1 MNGAN
6 RYGCSTAIN
15 KGTCS
20 NKLTI
25 RRDEVES
32 KVLGGLRHQ
41 LMRPELVKAFVDE
54 FHREFNR
61 LAANRDIDQD
71 RRALDL
77 SKVAREIKLII
88 TAIKDGV
95 PALTLKDELTSLE
108 NRKVELEMDIEQ
120 APAPMPRLHPN
131 LSELYRQ
138 KIDRLHETLNQ
149 EDVQSEASEV
159 LRSLIDE
166 IGLSPDNDS
175 LKIELYGDLAGM
187 LALANNS
194 PTSGNEGLQ
203 VTMVAGGGFVQGP
216 TIIRHV

>member
-1 MNGAN
+1 
-6 RYGCSTAIN
+6 
-15 KGTCS
+15 
-20 NKLTI
+20 
-25 RRDEVES
+25 
-32 KVLGGLRHQ
+32 
-41 LMRPELVKAFVDE
+41 
-54 FHREFNR
+54 
-61 LAANRDIDQD
+61 
-71 RRALDL
+71 
-77 SKVAREIKLII
+77 
-88 TAIKDGV
+88 
-95 PALTLKDELTSLE
+95 
-108 NRKVELEMDIEQ
+108 
-120 APAPMPRLHPN
+120 MPRLHPN

-203 VTMVAGGGFVQGP
+203 VTMVAGARSQRFRTPVSTFL
-216 TIIRHV
+216 TIPP